1 MRFGLIK
8 LKGVKGFFK
17 KIFLFLG
24 QYAFLTFLILFLL
37 SLVFSGLIFHKYSVL
52 AKKAEPTP
60 SGKQIQF
67 DEKAYQNI
75 LKIWQDKEKRLIES
89 DSKQYPNPFQ

>member
-1 MRFGLIK
+1 MKFKSVK

-17 KIFLFLG
+17 KIVVFLG

-37 SLVFSGLIFHKYSVL
+37 SLVFSGLIFRKYSVL
-52 AKKAEPTP
+52 AKKAEPTI
-60 SGKQIQF
+60 SGKQVQF
-67 DEKAYQNI
+67 NQGAYQNV
-75 LKIWQDKEKRLIES
+75 LKTWQEKEKRLIEA